1 MVKLSIPILGFAAG
15 MHGEGGVSAIFGIG
29 EIPAPADVAKAP
41 EDAMVTR
48 TGLAYK
54 VLTPPQCPPEACER
68 PLAFDTVEVDYT
80 GWQTNGK
87 MFDSSLSRGQRST
100 FKVNQVIKGWTEGL
114 QAMAIGEKRRFWI
127 PASLAYG
134 DNPAPGRPSGPLVF
148 DVELF
153 GIQRGPKPPSVPA
166 DIAGPP
172 ADALVNPSGLYLKVL
187 KPGKPAFKGRPVQQ
201 DSEVTVEYSGWKPN
215 GDLVVSTQVDGK
227 RAQLRVGDI
236 QLAGLREGLVGMIL
250 GESRRL
256 WIPSKLTNGKS
267 SLVFDVEVFGIQ

>member
-1 MVKLSIPILGFAAG
+1 MMKLSIPMLGVATG
-15 MHGEGGVSAIFGIG
+15 MHEENRASALFGFG
-29 EIPAPADVAKAP
+29 DIPAPIDVAKAP
-41 EDAMVTR
+41 ADATVTS

-54 VLTPPQCPPEACER
+54 VLAPPSCSPEACER
-68 PLAFDTVEVDYT
+68 PFLFDKVEVDYT
-80 GWQTNGK
+80 GWQANGK
-87 MFDSSLSRGQRST
+87 MFDSSVSRGRRAT
-100 FKVNQVIKGWTEGL
+100 FGVNQVIKGWTEGL
-114 QAMAIGEKRRFWI
+114 QTMAVGEKRRFWI

-134 DNPAPGRPSGPLVF
+134 DNPAPGRPGGPLVF

-153 GIQRGPKPPSVPA
+153 GIQRGPKPPSVPV